1 MFYNMKSR
9 LFTALTALLL
19 AVTVGAARAQEAGFG
34 KCRGVWAGMKSEAVF
49 TDSVMMYFH
58 RDTVSGTGYGA
69 LRVPSHGI
77 DMLTTFAKDTI
88 TFGKTPDYII
98 SMPTDGMLCIGGDTL
113 RKVESIDVT
122 QPYDMPQAA
131 TRLDIGCCLQ
141 EWQLGTVVNADGN
154 SVQVMVG
161 TNRNSFMYAVG
172 GGMVYLRAA
181 AMLQC
186 NEGSLFIQNIRMMKN
201 PNTGE
206 RSNIFFYDSH
216 EFLTNL
222 PPIDISKFDPTRC
235 VFAGDGLIYWS
246 LLSHTPDEIKL
257 NGCGETYTF
266 SRPRKDTPEL
276 IEWLKYEPYK
286 AKTVNGI

>member
-1 MFYNMKSR
+1 MRSR
-9 LFTALTALLL
+9 LFTALAALLL
-19 AVTVGAARAQEAGFG
+19 AAAVGAARAQEAGFG
-34 KCRGVWAGMKSEAVF
+34 KYLGVWAGMKSEAVF

-58 RDTVSGTGYGA
+58 RDTLSGNGYGA
-69 LRVPSHGI
+69 LRVPSRGI

-88 TFGKTPDYII
+88 LFGKTPDYRIHAT
-98 SMPTDGMLCIGGDTL
+98 PDGALCIGGDTL
-113 RKVESIDVT
+113 KKVESIDIT

-131 TRLDIGCCLQ
+131 SRQDIGRCLQ
-141 EWQLGTVVNADGN
+141 EWQLGTVIETSGKDVL
-154 SVQVMVG
+154 VMVG
-161 TNRNSFMYAVG
+161 TNRNSFMYNVG

-222 PPIDISKFDPTRC
+222 PAIDISKFDPTRC
-235 VFAGDGLIYWS
+235 VFAGDMFIYWS
-246 LLSHTPDEIKL
+246 YLSHTPDEIKL

-266 SRPRKDTPEL
+266 SRPRKDEPGL

-286 AKTVNGI
+286 ARTVNGI

>member
-1 MFYNMKSR
+1 MKSK
-9 LFTALTALLL
+9 LFTALAALMLS
-19 AVTVGAARAQEAGFG
+19 ATIGTARAQEAGFG
-34 KCRGVWAGMKSEAVF
+34 KYRGVWAGMKSEAVF
-49 TDSVMMYFH
+49 TNSVMMYFH
-58 RDTVSGTGYGA
+58 RDTLSGTGYGA
-69 LRVPSHGI
+69 LRVPSRGI

-88 TFGKTPDYII
+88 LFGKTPDYRIHTT
-98 SMPTDGMLCIGGDTL
+98 PDGALCIGGDTL
-113 RKVESIDVT
+113 KKVESIEVV

-131 TRLDIGCCLQ
+131 TKLDIGRCLQ
-141 EWQLGTVVNADGN
+141 EWQLGTVVEMSGKD
-154 SVQVMVG
+154 VLVMVG
-161 TNRNSFMYAVG
+161 TNRNSFMYNVG

-222 PPIDISKFDPTRC
+222 PAIDISKFDPTRC
-235 VFAGDGLIYWS
+235 VFAGDMFIYWS

-266 SRPRKDTPEL
+266 SRPRKDEPGL
-276 IEWLKYEPYK
+276 IEWLKYEPYR

>member
-1 MFYNMKSR
+1 M
-9 LFTALTALLL
+9 AALLL
-19 AVTVGAARAQEAGFG
+19 AATVGAARAQETDFG
-34 KCRGVWAGMKSEAVF
+34 KYRGVWAGMKSEAVF

-58 RDTVSGTGYGA
+58 RDTLSDTGYGA
-69 LRVPSHGI
+69 LRVPSRGI

-88 TFGKTPDYII
+88 LFGKTPDYRIHAT
-98 SMPTDGMLCIGGDTL
+98 PDGALCIGGDTL
-113 RKVESIDVT
+113 KKVESIDIT

-131 TRLDIGCCLQ
+131 SRQDIGRCLQ
-141 EWQLGTVVNADGN
+141 EWQLGTVIETSGKDVL
-154 SVQVMVG
+154 VMVG
-161 TNRNSFMYAVG
+161 TNRNSFMYNVG

-222 PPIDISKFDPTRC
+222 PAIDISKFDPTRC
-235 VFAGDGLIYWS
+235 VFAGDMFIYWS
-246 LLSHTPDEIKL
+246 YLSHTPDEIKL

-266 SRPRKDTPEL
+266 SRPRKDEPGL
-276 IEWLKYEPYK
+276 IEWIKYKPYK
-286 AKTVNGI
+286 ARTVNGI

>member
-1 MFYNMKSR
+1 MRSR
-9 LFTALTALLL
+9 LFTALAALLL
-19 AVTVGAARAQEAGFG
+19 AATVGAARAQETDFG
-34 KCRGVWAGMKSEAVF
+34 KYRGVWAGMKSEAVF

-58 RDTVSGTGYGA
+58 RDTLSGTGYGA
-69 LRVPSHGI
+69 LRVPSRGI

-88 TFGKTPDYII
+88 LFGKTPDYRIHAT
-98 SMPTDGMLCIGGDTL
+98 PDGALCIGGDTL
-113 RKVESIDVT
+113 KKVESIDIT

-131 TRLDIGCCLQ
+131 SRQDIGRCLQ
-141 EWQLGTVVNADGN
+141 EWQLGTVIETSGKDVL
-154 SVQVMVG
+154 VMVG
-161 TNRNSFMYAVG
+161 TNRNSFMYNVG

-222 PPIDISKFDPTRC
+222 PAIDISKFDPTRC
-235 VFAGDGLIYWS
+235 VFAGDMFIYWS
-246 LLSHTPDEIKL
+246 YLSHTPDEIKL

-266 SRPRKDTPEL
+266 SRPRKDEPGL
-276 IEWLKYEPYK
+276 IEWLRYEPYK
-286 AKTVNGI
+286 ARTVNGI

>member
-1 MFYNMKSR
+1 MKSR
-9 LFTALTALLL
+9 LFTALAALLL
-19 AVTVGAARAQEAGFG
+19 AATVGAARTQETGLS
-34 KCRGVWAGMKSEAVF
+34 KYRGVWAGMKSEAVF

-58 RDTVSGTGYGA
+58 RDTLSGTGYGA
-69 LRVPSHGI
+69 LRVPSRGI

-88 TFGKTPDYII
+88 TFCKTPDYRIHAT
-98 SMPTDGMLCIGGDTL
+98 PDGALCIGNDTL
-113 RKVESIDVT
+113 KKVESIDTV

-131 TRLDIGCCLQ
+131 TRLDIGRCLQ
-141 EWQLGTVVNADGN
+141 EWQLGTVIETSGKDVL
-154 SVQVMVG
+154 VMVG
-161 TNRNSFMYAVG
+161 TNRNSFMYNIG

-222 PPIDISKFDPTRC
+222 PAIDISKFDPTRC
-235 VFAGDGLIYWS
+235 VFAGDMFIYWS
-246 LLSHTPDEIKL
+246 YLSHTPDEIKL

-266 SRPRKDTPEL
+266 TRPRKGEPGL

-286 AKTVNGI
+286 ARTVNGI

>member
-1 MFYNMKSR
+1 MRSR
-9 LFTALTALLL
+9 LFTALAALLL
-19 AVTVGAARAQEAGFG
+19 AATVGAARAQETDFG
-34 KCRGVWAGMKSEAVF
+34 KYRGVWAGMKSEAVF

-58 RDTVSGTGYGA
+58 RDTLSGTGYGA
-69 LRVPSHGI
+69 LRVPSRGI

-88 TFGKTPDYII
+88 LFGKTPDYRIHAT
-98 SMPTDGMLCIGGDTL
+98 PDGALCIGNDTL
-113 RKVESIDVT
+113 KKVESIDIT
-122 QPYDMPQAA
+122 QPYDMPQA
-131 TRLDIGCCLQ
+131 TTKLDIGRCLQ
-141 EWQLGTVVNADGN
+141 EWQLGTVVNTSGN

-161 TNRNSFMYAVG
+161 TNRNSFMYNVG

-222 PPIDISKFDPTRC
+222 PAIDISKFDPTRC
-235 VFAGDGLIYWS
+235 VFAGDMFIYWS
-246 LLSHTPDEIKL
+246 YLSHTPDEIKL

-266 SRPRKDTPEL
+266 QRPRKDTPEL

-286 AKTVNGI
+286 ARTVNGI

>member
-1 MFYNMKSR
+1 MKSK
-9 LFTALTALLL
+9 LFTALAALMLS
-19 AVTVGAARAQEAGFG
+19 ATIGTARAQEAGFG
-34 KCRGVWAGMKSEAVF
+34 KYRGVWAGMKSEAVF
-49 TDSVMMYFH
+49 TNSVMMYFH
-58 RDTVSGTGYGA
+58 RDTLSGTGYGA
-69 LRVPSHGI
+69 LRVPSRGI

-88 TFGKTPDYII
+88 LFGKTPDYRIHTT
-98 SMPTDGMLCIGGDTL
+98 PEGALCIGGDTL
-113 RKVESIDVT
+113 KKVESIEVV

-131 TRLDIGCCLQ
+131 TKLDIGRCLQ
-141 EWQLGTVVNADGN
+141 EWQLGTVVEMSGKD
-154 SVQVMVG
+154 VLVMVG
-161 TNRNSFMYAVG
+161 TNRNSFMYNVG

-222 PPIDISKFDPTRC
+222 PAIDISKFDPTRC
-235 VFAGDGLIYWS
+235 VFAGDMFIYWS

-266 SRPRKDTPEL
+266 SRPRKDEPGL
-276 IEWLKYEPYK
+276 IEWLKYEPYR

>member
-1 MFYNMKSR
+1 MRSR
-9 LFTALTALLL
+9 LFTALAALLL
-19 AVTVGAARAQEAGFG
+19 AATVGAARAQETDFG
-34 KCRGVWAGMKSEAVF
+34 KYRGVWAGMKSEAVF

-58 RDTVSGTGYGA
+58 RDTLSGTGYGA
-69 LRVPSHGI
+69 LRVPSRGI

-88 TFGKTPDYII
+88 LFGKTPDYRIHAT
-98 SMPTDGMLCIGGDTL
+98 PDGALCIGNDTL
-113 RKVESIDVT
+113 KKVESIDIT

-131 TRLDIGCCLQ
+131 SRQDIGRCLQ
-141 EWQLGTVVNADGN
+141 EWQLGTVIETSGKDVL
-154 SVQVMVG
+154 VMVG
-161 TNRNSFMYAVG
+161 TNRNSFMYNIG

-222 PPIDISKFDPTRC
+222 PAIDISKFDPTRC
-235 VFAGDGLIYWS
+235 VFAGDMFIYWS
-246 LLSHTPDEIKL
+246 YLSHTPDEIKL

-276 IEWLKYEPYK
+276 IEWIKYKPYK
-286 AKTVNGI
+286 ARTVNGI

>member
-1 MFYNMKSR
+1 M
-9 LFTALTALLL
+9 AALLL
-19 AVTVGAARAQEAGFG
+19 AATVGAARAQETDFG
-34 KCRGVWAGMKSEAVF
+34 KYRGVWAGMKSEAVF

-58 RDTVSGTGYGA
+58 RDTLSGTGYGA
-69 LRVPSHGI
+69 LRVPSRGI

-88 TFGKTPDYII
+88 LFGKTPDYRIHAT
-98 SMPTDGMLCIGGDTL
+98 PDGALCIGNDTL
-113 RKVESIDVT
+113 KKVESIDIT

-131 TRLDIGCCLQ
+131 TKLDIGRCLQ
-141 EWQLGTVVNADGN
+141 EWQLGTVIETSGKDVL
-154 SVQVMVG
+154 VMVG
-161 TNRNSFMYAVG
+161 TNRNSFMYNIG

-222 PPIDISKFDPTRC
+222 PAIDISKFDPTRC
-235 VFAGDGLIYWS
+235 VFAGDMFIYWS
-246 LLSHTPDEIKL
+246 YLSHTPDEIKL

-266 SRPRKDTPEL
+266 QRPRKDTPEL
-276 IEWLKYEPYK
+276 IEWIKYKPYK
-286 AKTVNGI
+286 ARTVNGI

>member
-1 MFYNMKSR
+1 MRSK

-19 AVTVGAARAQEAGFG
+19 AATVGAARAQETDFG
-34 KCRGVWAGMKSEAVF
+34 KYRGVWAGMKSEAVF

-58 RDTVSGTGYGA
+58 RDTLSGTGYGA
-69 LRVPSHGI
+69 LRVPSRGI

-88 TFGKTPDYII
+88 LFGKTPDYRIHAT
-98 SMPTDGMLCIGGDTL
+98 PDGALCIGNDTL
-113 RKVESIDVT
+113 KKVESIDIT

-131 TRLDIGCCLQ
+131 TKLDIGRCLQ
-141 EWQLGTVVNADGN
+141 EWQLGTVIETSGKDVL
-154 SVQVMVG
+154 VMVG
-161 TNRNSFMYAVG
+161 TNRNSFMYNIG

-222 PPIDISKFDPTRC
+222 PAIDISKFDPTRC
-235 VFAGDGLIYWS
+235 VFAGDMFIYWS
-246 LLSHTPDEIKL
+246 YLSHTPDEIKL

-266 SRPRKDTPEL
+266 QRPRKDTPEL
-276 IEWLKYEPYK
+276 IEWIKYKPYK
-286 AKTVNGI
+286 ARTVNGI

>member
-1 MFYNMKSR
+1 MRSR
-9 LFTALTALLL
+9 LFTALAALLL
-19 AVTVGAARAQEAGFG
+19 AATVGAARAQETDFG
-34 KCRGVWAGMKSEAVF
+34 KYRGVWAGMKSEAVF

-58 RDTVSGTGYGA
+58 RDTLSGTGYGA
-69 LRVPSHGI
+69 LRVPSRGI

-88 TFGKTPDYII
+88 LFGKTPDYRIHAT
-98 SMPTDGMLCIGGDTL
+98 PDGALCIGGDTL
-113 RKVESIDVT
+113 KKVESIDIT

-131 TRLDIGCCLQ
+131 SRQDIGRCLQ
-141 EWQLGTVVNADGN
+141 EWQLGTVIETSGKDVL
-154 SVQVMVG
+154 VMVG
-161 TNRNSFMYAVG
+161 TNRNSFMYNIG

-222 PPIDISKFDPTRC
+222 PAIDISKFDPTRC
-235 VFAGDGLIYWS
+235 VFAGDMFIYWS
-246 LLSHTPDEIKL
+246 YLSHTPDEIKL

-266 SRPRKDTPEL
+266 QRPRKDTPEL
-276 IEWLKYEPYK
+276 IEWIKYNPYK
-286 AKTVNGI
+286 ARTVNGI

>member
-1 MFYNMKSR
+1 MRSR
-9 LFTALTALLL
+9 LFTALAALLL
-19 AVTVGAARAQEAGFG
+19 AATVGAARAQETDFG
-34 KCRGVWAGMKSEAVF
+34 KYRGVWAGMKSEAVF

-58 RDTVSGTGYGA
+58 RDTLSGTGYGA
-69 LRVPSHGI
+69 LRVPSRGI

-88 TFGKTPDYII
+88 LFGKTPDYRIHAT
-98 SMPTDGMLCIGGDTL
+98 PDGALCIGGDTL
-113 RKVESIDVT
+113 KKVESIDIT

-131 TRLDIGCCLQ
+131 SRQDIGRCLQ
-141 EWQLGTVVNADGN
+141 EWQLGTVIETSGKDVL
-154 SVQVMVG
+154 VMVG
-161 TNRNSFMYAVG
+161 TNRNSFMYNVG

-222 PPIDISKFDPTRC
+222 PAIDISKFDPTRC
-235 VFAGDGLIYWS
+235 VFAGDMFIYWS
-246 LLSHTPDEIKL
+246 YLSHTPDEIKL

-266 SRPRKDTPEL
+266 SRPRKDEPGL

-286 AKTVNGI
+286 ARTVNGI

>member
-1 MFYNMKSR
+1 MRSR
-9 LFTALTALLL
+9 LFTALAALLL
-19 AVTVGAARAQEAGFG
+19 AATVGAARAQETDFG
-34 KCRGVWAGMKSEAVF
+34 KYRGVWAGMKSEAVF

-58 RDTVSGTGYGA
+58 RDTLSGTGYGA
-69 LRVPSHGI
+69 LRVPSRGI

-88 TFGKTPDYII
+88 LFGKTPDYRIHAT
-98 SMPTDGMLCIGGDTL
+98 PDGALCIGGDTL
-113 RKVESIDVT
+113 KKVESIDIT

-131 TRLDIGCCLQ
+131 TKLDIGRCLQ
-141 EWQLGTVVNADGN
+141 EWQLGTVIETSGKDVL
-154 SVQVMVG
+154 VMVG
-161 TNRNSFMYAVG
+161 TNRNSFMYNIG

-222 PPIDISKFDPTRC
+222 PAIDISKFDPTRC
-235 VFAGDGLIYWS
+235 VFAGDMFIYWS
-246 LLSHTPDEIKL
+246 YLSHTPDEIKL

-266 SRPRKDTPEL
+266 QRPRKDTPEL
-276 IEWLKYEPYK
+276 IEWIKYKPYK
-286 AKTVNGI
+286 ARTVNGI

>member
-1 MFYNMKSR
+1 M
-9 LFTALTALLL
+9 AALLL
-19 AVTVGAARAQEAGFG
+19 AATVGAARAQETDFG
-34 KCRGVWAGMKSEAVF
+34 KYRGVWAGMKSEAVF

-58 RDTVSGTGYGA
+58 RDTLSGTGYGA
-69 LRVPSHGI
+69 LRVPSRGI

-88 TFGKTPDYII
+88 LFGKTPDYRIHAT
-98 SMPTDGMLCIGGDTL
+98 PDGALCIGGDTL
-113 RKVESIDVT
+113 KKVESIDIT

-131 TRLDIGCCLQ
+131 SRQDIGRCLQ
-141 EWQLGTVVNADGN
+141 EWQLGTVIETSGKDVL
-154 SVQVMVG
+154 VMVG
-161 TNRNSFMYAVG
+161 TNRNSFMYNVG

-222 PPIDISKFDPTRC
+222 PAIDISKFDPTRC
-235 VFAGDGLIYWS
+235 VFAGDMFIYWS
-246 LLSHTPDEIKL
+246 YLSHTPDEIKL

-266 SRPRKDTPEL
+266 QRPRKDTPEL
-276 IEWLKYEPYK
+276 IEWIKYKPYK
-286 AKTVNGI
+286 ARTVNGI

>member
-1 MFYNMKSR
+1 MRSR
-9 LFTALTALLL
+9 LFTALAALLL
-19 AVTVGAARAQEAGFG
+19 GATVGTARAQETGFG
-34 KCRGVWAGMKSEAVF
+34 KYRGVWAGMKSEAVF

-58 RDTVSGTGYGA
+58 RDTLSGTGYGA
-69 LRVPSHGI
+69 LRIPSRSI
-77 DMLTTFAKDTI
+77 NMLTAFAKDTI
-88 TFGKTPDYII
+88 TFDKTPDYRIHAT
-98 SMPTDGMLCIGGDTL
+98 PDGALCIGNDTL
-113 RKVESIDVT
+113 KKVESIDIV
-122 QPYDMPQAA
+122 QPYDMPQA
-131 TRLDIGCCLQ
+131 TTKLDIGRCLQ
-141 EWQLGTVVNADGN
+141 EWQLGTVVNTSGN

-161 TNRNSFMYAVG
+161 TNRNSFMYNVG

-222 PPIDISKFDPTRC
+222 PAIDISKFDPTRC
-235 VFAGDGLIYWS
+235 VFAGDGFIYWS
-246 LLSHTPDEIKL
+246 LLSYTPDEIKL

-266 SRPRKDTPEL
+266 QRPRKDEPGL

-286 AKTVNGI
+286 ARTVNGI

>member
-1 MFYNMKSR
+1 MRSR
-9 LFTALTALLL
+9 LFTALAALLL
-19 AVTVGAARAQEAGFG
+19 AATVGAARAQETDFG
-34 KCRGVWAGMKSEAVF
+34 KYRGVWAGMKSEAVF

-58 RDTVSGTGYGA
+58 RDTLSGTGYGA
-69 LRVPSHGI
+69 LRVPSRGI

-88 TFGKTPDYII
+88 LFGKTPDYRIHAT
-98 SMPTDGMLCIGGDTL
+98 PDGALCIGGDTL
-113 RKVESIDVT
+113 KKVESIDIT

-131 TRLDIGCCLQ
+131 SRQDIGRCLQ
-141 EWQLGTVVNADGN
+141 EWQLGTVIETSGKDVL
-154 SVQVMVG
+154 VMVG
-161 TNRNSFMYAVG
+161 TNRNSFMYNIG

-222 PPIDISKFDPTRC
+222 PAIDISKFDPTRC
-235 VFAGDGLIYWS
+235 VFAGDMFIYWS
-246 LLSHTPDEIKL
+246 YLSHTPDEIKL

-266 SRPRKDTPEL
+266 QRPRKDTPEL
-276 IEWLKYEPYK
+276 IEWIKYKPYK
-286 AKTVNGI
+286 ARTVNGI

>member
-1 MFYNMKSR
+1 MRSR
-9 LFTALTALLL
+9 LFTALAALLL
-19 AVTVGAARAQEAGFG
+19 AATVGAARAQETDFG
-34 KCRGVWAGMKSEAVF
+34 KYRGVWAGMESEAVF

-58 RDTVSGTGYGA
+58 RDTLSGTGYGA
-69 LRVPSHGI
+69 LRVPSRGI

-88 TFGKTPDYII
+88 LFGKTPDYRIHAT
-98 SMPTDGMLCIGGDTL
+98 PDGALCIGGDTL
-113 RKVESIDVT
+113 KKVESIDIT

-131 TRLDIGCCLQ
+131 TKLDIGRCLQ
-141 EWQLGTVVNADGN
+141 EWQLGTVIETSGKDVL
-154 SVQVMVG
+154 VMVG
-161 TNRNSFMYAVG
+161 TNRNSFMYNIG

-222 PPIDISKFDPTRC
+222 PAIDISKFDPTRC
-235 VFAGDGLIYWS
+235 VFAGDMFIYWS
-246 LLSHTPDEIKL
+246 YLSHTPDEIKL

-266 SRPRKDTPEL
+266 SRPRKDEPGL

-286 AKTVNGI
+286 ARTVNGI

>member
-1 MFYNMKSR
+1 MRSR
-9 LFTALTALLL
+9 LFTALAALLL
-19 AVTVGAARAQEAGFG
+19 AATVGAARAQETDFG
-34 KCRGVWAGMKSEAVF
+34 KYRGVWAGMKSEAVF

-58 RDTVSGTGYGA
+58 RDTLSGTGYGA
-69 LRVPSHGI
+69 LRVPSRGI

-88 TFGKTPDYII
+88 LFGKTPDYRIHAT
-98 SMPTDGMLCIGGDTL
+98 PDGALCIGNDTL
-113 RKVESIDVT
+113 KKVESIDIT

-131 TRLDIGCCLQ
+131 TKLDIGRCLQ
-141 EWQLGTVVNADGN
+141 EWQLGTVIETSGKDVL
-154 SVQVMVG
+154 VMVG
-161 TNRNSFMYAVG
+161 TNRNSFMYNIG

-222 PPIDISKFDPTRC
+222 PAIDISKFDPTRC
-235 VFAGDGLIYWS
+235 VFAGDMFIYWS
-246 LLSHTPDEIKL
+246 YLSHTPDEIKL

-266 SRPRKDTPEL
+266 QRPRKDTPEL
-276 IEWLKYEPYK
+276 IEWIKYKPYK
-286 AKTVNGI
+286 ARTVNGI

>member
-1 MFYNMKSR
+1 MRSK

-19 AVTVGAARAQEAGFG
+19 AATVGAARAQETDFG
-34 KCRGVWAGMKSEAVF
+34 KYRGVWAGMKSEAVF
-49 TDSVMMYFH
+49 TDSVMMYFYN
-58 RDTVSGTGYGA
+58 DTVSDTGYGA
-69 LRVPSHGI
+69 LRVPSRGI

-88 TFGKTPDYII
+88 LFGKTPDYRIHAT
-98 SMPTDGMLCIGGDTL
+98 PDGALCIGGDTL
-113 RKVESIDVT
+113 KKVESIDIT

-131 TRLDIGCCLQ
+131 TKLDIGRCLQ
-141 EWQLGTVVNADGN
+141 EWQLGTVIETSGKDVL
-154 SVQVMVG
+154 VMVG
-161 TNRNSFMYAVG
+161 TNRNSFMYNIG

-222 PPIDISKFDPTRC
+222 PAIDISKFDPTRC
-235 VFAGDGLIYWS
+235 VFAGDGFIYWS
-246 LLSHTPDEIKL
+246 YISHTPDEIKL

-266 SRPRKDTPEL
+266 SRPRKDEPGL

-286 AKTVNGI
+286 ARTVNGI

>member
-1 MFYNMKSR
+1 MKSK
-9 LFTALTALLL
+9 LFTALAALMLS
-19 AVTVGAARAQEAGFG
+19 ATIGTARAQEAGFG
-34 KCRGVWAGMKSEAVF
+34 KYRGVWAGMKSEAVF

-58 RDTVSGTGYGA
+58 RDTLSGNGYGA
-69 LRVPSHGI
+69 LRVPSRGI

-88 TFGKTPDYII
+88 TFDKTPDYRIGI
-98 SMPTDGMLCIGGDTL
+98 TPNGTLCIGNDTL
-113 RKVESIDVT
+113 KKVESIDIV

-131 TRLDIGCCLQ
+131 TKLDIGRCLQ
-141 EWQLGTVVNADGN
+141 EWQLGTVVNTDGN

-161 TNRNSFMYAVG
+161 TNRNSFMYNVG

-222 PPIDISKFDPTRC
+222 PAIDISKFDPTRC
-235 VFAGDGLIYWS
+235 VFAGDGFIYWS
-246 LLSHTPDEIKL
+246 LLSHTPDKIKL

-266 SRPRKDTPEL
+266 SRPRKDEPGL

-286 AKTVNGI
+286 ARTVNGI

>member
-1 MFYNMKSR
+1 MRSR
-9 LFTALTALLL
+9 LFTALAALLL
-19 AVTVGAARAQEAGFG
+19 GATVGTARAQEAGFG
-34 KCRGVWAGMKSEAVF
+34 KYLGVWAGMKSEAVF

-58 RDTVSGTGYGA
+58 RDTLSGNGYGA
-69 LRVPSHGI
+69 LRVPSCGI

-88 TFGKTPDYII
+88 TFGKTPDYRIGI
-98 SMPTDGMLCIGGDTL
+98 APNGALCIGGDTL
-113 RKVESIDVT
+113 KKVESIEVV

-131 TRLDIGCCLQ
+131 TKLDIGRCLQ
-141 EWQLGTVVNADGN
+141 EWQLGTVVNTSGN

-161 TNRNSFMYAVG
+161 TNRNSFMYNVG

-186 NEGSLFIQNIRMMKN
+186 SEGSLFIQNIRMMKN

-222 PPIDISKFDPTRC
+222 PAIDISKFDPTRC
-235 VFAGDGLIYWS
+235 VFAGDMFIYWS
-246 LLSHTPDEIKL
+246 YLSHTPDEIKL

-266 SRPRKDTPEL
+266 SRPRKDEPGL

-286 AKTVNGI
+286 ARTVNGI

>member
-1 MFYNMKSR
+1 MRSR
-9 LFTALTALLL
+9 LFTALAALLL
-19 AVTVGAARAQEAGFG
+19 AATIGTARAQETDFG
-34 KCRGVWAGMKSEAVF
+34 KYRGVWAGMKSEAVF

-58 RDTVSGTGYGA
+58 RDTLSDTGYGA
-69 LRVPSHGI
+69 LRVPSRGI

-88 TFGKTPDYII
+88 LFGKTPDYRIHAT
-98 SMPTDGMLCIGGDTL
+98 PDGALCIGGDTL
-113 RKVESIDVT
+113 KKVESIDIT

-131 TRLDIGCCLQ
+131 SRQDIGRCLQ
-141 EWQLGTVVNADGN
+141 EWQLGTVVNTDGN

-161 TNRNSFMYAVG
+161 TNRNSFMYNVG

-222 PPIDISKFDPTRC
+222 PAIDISKFDPTRC
-235 VFAGDGLIYWS
+235 VFAGDMFIYWS
-246 LLSHTPDEIKL
+246 YLSHTPDEIKL

-266 SRPRKDTPEL
+266 QRPRKDTPEL
-276 IEWLKYEPYK
+276 IEWIKYKPYK
-286 AKTVNGI
+286 ARTVNGI

>member
-1 MFYNMKSR
+1 
-9 LFTALTALLL
+9 
-19 AVTVGAARAQEAGFG
+19 
-34 KCRGVWAGMKSEAVF
+34 
-49 TDSVMMYFH
+49 
-58 RDTVSGTGYGA
+58 
-69 LRVPSHGI
+69 
-77 DMLTTFAKDTI
+77 MLTTFAKDTI
-88 TFGKTPDYII
+88 LFGKTPDYRIHAT
-98 SMPTDGMLCIGGDTL
+98 PDGALCIGGDTL
-113 RKVESIDVT
+113 KKVESIDIT

-131 TRLDIGCCLQ
+131 TKLDIGRCLQ
-141 EWQLGTVVNADGN
+141 EWQLGTVIETSGKDVL
-154 SVQVMVG
+154 VMVG
-161 TNRNSFMYAVG
+161 TNRNSFMYNIG

-222 PPIDISKFDPTRC
+222 PAIDISKFDPTRC
-235 VFAGDGLIYWS
+235 VFAGDMFIYWS
-246 LLSHTPDEIKL
+246 YLSHTPDEIKL

-266 SRPRKDTPEL
+266 SRPRKDEPGL

-286 AKTVNGI
+286 ARTVNGI

>member
-1 MFYNMKSR
+1 MRSK

-19 AVTVGAARAQEAGFG
+19 AATVGAARAQETDFG
-34 KCRGVWAGMKSEAVF
+34 KYRGVWAGMKSEAVF

-58 RDTVSGTGYGA
+58 RDTLSGTGYGA
-69 LRVPSHGI
+69 LRVPSRGI

-88 TFGKTPDYII
+88 LFGKTPDYRIHAT
-98 SMPTDGMLCIGGDTL
+98 PDGALCIGNDTL
-113 RKVESIDVT
+113 KKVESIDIT

-131 TRLDIGCCLQ
+131 TKLDIGRCLQ
-141 EWQLGTVVNADGN
+141 EWQLGTVIETSGKDVL
-154 SVQVMVG
+154 VMVG
-161 TNRNSFMYAVG
+161 TNRNSFMYNVG

-222 PPIDISKFDPTRC
+222 PAIDISKFDPTRC
-235 VFAGDGLIYWS
+235 VFAGDMFIYWS
-246 LLSHTPDEIKL
+246 YLSHTPDEIKL
-257 NGCGETYTF
+257 NGCDETYTF
-266 SRPRKDTPEL
+266 SRPRKDEPGL
-276 IEWLKYEPYK
+276 IEWIKYKPYK
-286 AKTVNGI
+286 ARTVNGI

>member
-1 MFYNMKSR
+1 M
-9 LFTALTALLL
+9 AALLL
-19 AVTVGAARAQEAGFG
+19 AATVGAARAQETDFG
-34 KCRGVWAGMKSEAVF
+34 KYRGVWAGMKSEAVF

-58 RDTVSGTGYGA
+58 RDTLSGTGYGA
-69 LRVPSHGI
+69 LRVPSRGI

-88 TFGKTPDYII
+88 LFGKTPDYRIHAT
-98 SMPTDGMLCIGGDTL
+98 PDGALCIGNDTL
-113 RKVESIDVT
+113 KKVESIDIT

-131 TRLDIGCCLQ
+131 TKLDIGRCLQ
-141 EWQLGTVVNADGN
+141 EWQLGTVIETSGKDVL
-154 SVQVMVG
+154 VMVG
-161 TNRNSFMYAVG
+161 TNRNSFMYNIG

-222 PPIDISKFDPTRC
+222 PAIDIPKFDPTRC
-235 VFAGDGLIYWS
+235 VFAGDMFIYWS
-246 LLSHTPDEIKL
+246 YLSHTPDEIKL

-266 SRPRKDTPEL
+266 QRPRKDTPEL

-286 AKTVNGI
+286 ARTVNGI

>member
-1 MFYNMKSR
+1 M
-9 LFTALTALLL
+9 LL
-19 AVTVGAARAQEAGFG
+19 AVAVGTARAQEAGFG
-34 KCRGVWAGMKSEAVF
+34 KYRGVWAGMKSEAVF

-69 LRVPSHGI
+69 LRVPSRGI

-88 TFGKTPDYII
+88 LFDKTPDYRIGTT
-98 SMPTDGMLCIGGDTL
+98 SDGALCIGGDTL
-113 RKVESIDVT
+113 KKVENVDIT
-122 QPYDMPQAA
+122 QPYDMPQA
-131 TRLDIGCCLQ
+131 TTKFDIGRCLQ
-141 EWQLGTVVNADGN
+141 EWQLGTVVNTSGN

-161 TNRNSFMYAVG
+161 TNRNSFMYNVG

-222 PPIDISKFDPTRC
+222 PGIDISKFDPTCC
-235 VFAGDGLIYWS
+235 VFAGDMFIYWS

-257 NGCGETYTF
+257 NGCGETYTY
-266 SRPRKDTPEL
+266 SRPRKGTPGL
-276 IEWLKYEPYK
+276 VEWLKYEPYK
-286 AKTVNGI
+286 ARTVNGF

>member
-1 MFYNMKSR
+1 MKSK
-9 LFTALTALLL
+9 LFTALAALMLS
-19 AVTVGAARAQEAGFG
+19 ATIGTARAQEAGFG
-34 KCRGVWAGMKSEAVF
+34 KYRGVWAGMKSEAVF

-58 RDTVSGTGYGA
+58 RDTLSGNGYGA
-69 LRVPSHGI
+69 LRVPSRGI

-88 TFGKTPDYII
+88 LFGKTPDYRIHTT
-98 SMPTDGMLCIGGDTL
+98 PDEALCIGGDTL
-113 RKVESIDVT
+113 KKVESIEVV

-131 TRLDIGCCLQ
+131 TKLDIGRCLQ
-141 EWQLGTVVNADGN
+141 EWQLGTVVEMSGKD
-154 SVQVMVG
+154 VLVMVG
-161 TNRNSFMYAVG
+161 TNRNSFMYNVG

-222 PPIDISKFDPTRC
+222 PAIDISKFDPTRC
-235 VFAGDGLIYWS
+235 VFAGDMFIYWS

-266 SRPRKDTPEL
+266 SRPRKDEPGL
-276 IEWLKYEPYK
+276 IEWLKYEPYR

>member
-1 MFYNMKSR
+1 MRSK

-19 AVTVGAARAQEAGFG
+19 AATVGAARAQETDFG
-34 KCRGVWAGMKSEAVF
+34 KYRGVWAGMKSEAVF

-58 RDTVSGTGYGA
+58 RDTLSDTGYGA
-69 LRVPSHGI
+69 LRVPSRGI

-88 TFGKTPDYII
+88 LFGKTPDYRIHAT
-98 SMPTDGMLCIGGDTL
+98 PDGALCIGGDTL
-113 RKVESIDVT
+113 KKVESIDIT

-131 TRLDIGCCLQ
+131 SRQDIGRCLQ
-141 EWQLGTVVNADGN
+141 EWQLGTVIETSGKDVL
-154 SVQVMVG
+154 VMVG
-161 TNRNSFMYAVG
+161 TNRNSFMYNVG

-222 PPIDISKFDPTRC
+222 PAIDISKFDPTRC
-235 VFAGDGLIYWS
+235 VFAGDMFIYWS
-246 LLSHTPDEIKL
+246 YLSHTPDEIKL

-266 SRPRKDTPEL
+266 SRPRKDEPGL

-286 AKTVNGI
+286 ARTVNGI

>member
-1 MFYNMKSR
+1 MKSK
-9 LFTALTALLL
+9 LFTALAALMLS
-19 AVTVGAARAQEAGFG
+19 ATIGTARAQEAGFG
-34 KCRGVWAGMKSEAVF
+34 KYRGVWAGMKSEAVF

-58 RDTVSGTGYGA
+58 RDTLSGTGYGA
-69 LRVPSHGI
+69 LRVPSRGI

-88 TFGKTPDYII
+88 LFGKTPDYRIHAT
-98 SMPTDGMLCIGGDTL
+98 PDGALCIGGDTL
-113 RKVESIDVT
+113 KKVESIDIT

-131 TRLDIGCCLQ
+131 SRQDIGRCLQ
-141 EWQLGTVVNADGN
+141 EWQLGTVIETSGKDVL
-154 SVQVMVG
+154 VMVG
-161 TNRNSFMYAVG
+161 TNRNSFMYNIG

-222 PPIDISKFDPTRC
+222 PAIDISKFDPTRC
-235 VFAGDGLIYWS
+235 VFAGDMFIYWS
-246 LLSHTPDEIKL
+246 YLSHTPDEIKL

-266 SRPRKDTPEL
+266 QRPRKDTPEL
-276 IEWLKYEPYK
+276 IEWIKYKPYK
-286 AKTVNGI
+286 ARTVNGI

>member
-1 MFYNMKSR
+1 MRSR
-9 LFTALTALLL
+9 LFTALAALLL
-19 AVTVGAARAQEAGFG
+19 AATVGAARAQETDFG
-34 KCRGVWAGMKSEAVF
+34 KYRGVWAGMKSEAVF

-58 RDTVSGTGYGA
+58 RDTLSGTGYGA
-69 LRVPSHGI
+69 LRVPSRGI

-88 TFGKTPDYII
+88 LFGKTPDYRIGI
-98 SMPTDGMLCIGGDTL
+98 TPNGTLCIGNDTMK
-113 RKVESIDVT
+113 KVESIDIV

-131 TRLDIGCCLQ
+131 TKLDIGRCLQ
-141 EWQLGTVVNADGN
+141 EWQLGTVVNTDGN

-161 TNRNSFMYAVG
+161 TNRNSFMYNVG

-222 PPIDISKFDPTRC
+222 PAIDISKFDPTRC
-235 VFAGDGLIYWS
+235 VFAGDMFIYWS
-246 LLSHTPDEIKL
+246 YLSHTPDEIKL

-266 SRPRKDTPEL
+266 QRPRKDTPEL
-276 IEWLKYEPYK
+276 IEWIKYKPYK
-286 AKTVNGI
+286 ARTVNGI

>member
-1 MFYNMKSR
+1 MRSR
-9 LFTALTALLL
+9 LFTALAALLL
-19 AVTVGAARAQEAGFG
+19 AATVGAARAQETDFG
-34 KCRGVWAGMKSEAVF
+34 KYRGVWAGMESEAVF

-58 RDTVSGTGYGA
+58 RDTLSGTGYGA
-69 LRVPSHGI
+69 LRVPSRGI

-88 TFGKTPDYII
+88 LFGKTPDYRIHAT
-98 SMPTDGMLCIGGDTL
+98 PDGALCIGNDTL
-113 RKVESIDVT
+113 KKVESIDIT

-131 TRLDIGCCLQ
+131 SRQDIGRCLQ
-141 EWQLGTVVNADGN
+141 EWQLGTVIETSGKDVL
-154 SVQVMVG
+154 VMVG
-161 TNRNSFMYAVG
+161 TNRNSFMYNIG

-222 PPIDISKFDPTRC
+222 PAIDISKFDPTRC
-235 VFAGDGLIYWS
+235 VFAGDMFIYWS
-246 LLSHTPDEIKL
+246 YLSHTPDEIKL

-266 SRPRKDTPEL
+266 QRPRKDEPGL

-286 AKTVNGI
+286 ARTVNGI

>member
-1 MFYNMKSR
+1 MRSK

-19 AVTVGAARAQEAGFG
+19 AATVGAARAQETDFG
-34 KCRGVWAGMKSEAVF
+34 KYRGVWAGMKSEAVF

-58 RDTVSGTGYGA
+58 RDTLSGTGYGA
-69 LRVPSHGI
+69 LRVPSRGI

-88 TFGKTPDYII
+88 LFGKTPDYRIHAT
-98 SMPTDGMLCIGGDTL
+98 PDGALCIGNDTL
-113 RKVESIDVT
+113 KKVESIDIT

-131 TRLDIGCCLQ
+131 SRQDIGRCLQ
-141 EWQLGTVVNADGN
+141 EWQLGTVIETSGKDVL
-154 SVQVMVG
+154 VMVG
-161 TNRNSFMYAVG
+161 TNRNSFMYNVG

-222 PPIDISKFDPTRC
+222 PAIDISKFDPTRC
-235 VFAGDGLIYWS
+235 VFAGDMFIYWS
-246 LLSHTPDEIKL
+246 YLSHTPDEIKL

-266 SRPRKDTPEL
+266 SRPRKDEPGL

-286 AKTVNGI
+286 ARTVNGI

>member
-1 MFYNMKSR
+1 M
-9 LFTALTALLL
+9 AALLL
-19 AVTVGAARAQEAGFG
+19 AATVGAARAQETDFG
-34 KCRGVWAGMKSEAVF
+34 KYRGVWAGMKSEAVF

-58 RDTVSGTGYGA
+58 RDTLSGTGYGA
-69 LRVPSHGI
+69 LRVPSRGI

-88 TFGKTPDYII
+88 LFGKTPDYRIHAT
-98 SMPTDGMLCIGGDTL
+98 PDGALCIGNDTL
-113 RKVESIDVT
+113 KKVESIDIT

-131 TRLDIGCCLQ
+131 TKLDIGRCLQ
-141 EWQLGTVVNADGN
+141 EWQLGTVIETSGKDVL
-154 SVQVMVG
+154 VMAG
-161 TNRNSFMYAVG
+161 TNRNSFMYNVG

-222 PPIDISKFDPTRC
+222 PAIDISKFDPTRC
-235 VFAGDGLIYWS
+235 VFAGDMFIYWS
-246 LLSHTPDEIKL
+246 YLSHTPDEIKL

-266 SRPRKDTPEL
+266 QRPRKDTPEL
-276 IEWLKYEPYK
+276 IEWIKYKPYK
-286 AKTVNGI
+286 ARTVNGI